1 MNLLINA
8 DARQIPL
15 ADGSVNCI
23 VTSPPYYGLRD
34 YGTARWEGGDPNC
47 DHNPQRH
54 DGGWRADRTLPL
66 GRGGVYREVC
76 AKCGA
81 IRIDSQIG
89 LEQTPQEYVDNLVQ
103 VFKEC
108 WRILR
113 DDGTVWL
120 NLGDSYS
127 SYKDCKSVPDTL
139 RVGGKSESA
148 NMIEKGKSVT
158 RNTRAMKSV
167 GLKDKDLIGIPWM
180 VAFALRD
187 DGWYLRQDIIWSKP
201 NPMPESVKDRT
212 TKAHEYIFLL
222 SKSPKYYYDY
232 EAIAEPST
240 ESTIKRYGHRA
251 GNKDDPNVK
260 INKYSYSQSA
270 EAQAAAF
277 EKANSIIAQG
287 KIPMRNKR
295 SVWAVATKAYKGA
308 HFATYPPEL
317 IEPCILAGCPEL
329 ICSKCGAPWVRDLE
343 REDKRHW
350 TERNEYSKDGKYEF
364 EYLKT
369 KSPNQVGRND
379 AQASYKSPKF
389 IDHGLK
395 PTCNCGAEPISG
407 VVFDPFAGSGTTVA
421 VANSLGRRGI
431 GIDLNYNYL
440 QLAQERVGKVQLPL
454 V

>member
-23 VTSPPYYGLRD
+23 VTSPPYYGLRNYQVD
-34 YGTARWEGGDPNC
+34 E
-47 DHNPQRH
+47 
-54 DGGWRADRTLPL
+54 
-66 GRGGVYREVC
+66 
-76 AKCGA
+76 
-81 IRIDSQIG
+81 QIG
-89 LEQTPQEYVDNLVQ
+89 LEQTPQEYIANLVA
-103 VFKEC
+103 VFREC
-108 WRILR
+108 KRILR
-113 DDGTVWL
+113 DDGTLWV
-120 NLGDSYS
+120 NIGDSYAGS
-127 SYKDCKSVPDTL
+127 
-139 RVGGKSESA
+139 GGAGGDYS
-148 NMIEKGKSVT
+148 KG
-158 RNTRAMKSV
+158 
-167 GLKDKDLIGIPWM
+167 GLKEGQPKWKSNLDAQAAGLKSKDLIGIPWM
-180 VAFALRD
+180 LAFALRA
-187 DGWYLRQDIIWSKP
+187 DGWYLRQDIIWAKP
-201 NPMPESVKDRT
+201 NPMPESVKDRC
-212 TKAHEYIFLL
+212 TKAHEYVFLL
-222 SKSPKYYYDY
+222 SKSPHYYYDY
-232 EAIAEPST
+232 KAIAEPQKDISIRRAY
-240 ESTIKRYGHRA
+240 SKNNIDKRKDANIENLGYSISGKAQDATYQKLREEIEN
-251 GNKDDPNVK
+251 GN
-260 INKYSYSQSA
+260 
-270 EAQAAAF
+270 
-277 EKANSIIAQG
+277 
-287 KIPMRNKR
+287 IPTRNRR
-295 SVWAVATKAYKGA
+295 SVWTIPTSHYRGA

-369 KSPNQVGRND
+369 KSPNQAGRND

-431 GIDLNYNYL
+431 GVDLSYNYL

>member
-81 IRIDSQIG
+81 IRIASQIG
-89 LEQTPQEYVDNLVQ
+89 LEQTPQEYVDNIVQ
-103 VFKEC
+103 VFREC

-180 VAFALRD
+180 VAFALRA
-187 DGWYLRQDIIWSKP
+187 DGWYLRQDIIWHKP
-201 NPMPESVKDRT
+201 NPMPESVKDRC

-222 SKSPKYYYDY
+222 TKSPKYYYDY
-232 EAIAEPST
+232 EAVKEESITPSDMQIA
-240 ESTIKRYGHRA
+240 K
-251 GNKDDPNVK
+251 
-260 INKYSYSQSA
+260 
-270 EAQAAAF
+270 
-277 EKANSIIAQG
+277 
-287 KIPMRNKR
+287 RNKLEH
-295 SVWAVATKAYKGA
+295 KGQ
-308 HFATYPPEL
+308 
-317 IEPCILAGCPEL
+317 
-329 ICSKCGAPWVRDLE
+329 RDP
-343 REDKRHW
+343 
-350 TERNEYSKDGKYEF
+350 G
-364 EYLKT
+364 
-369 KSPNQVGRND
+369 
-379 AQASYKSPKF
+379 
-389 IDHGLK
+389 
-395 PTCNCGAEPISG
+395 
-407 VVFDPFAGSGTTVA
+407 
-421 VANSLGRRGI
+421 GRR
-431 GIDLNYNYL
+431 
-440 QLAQERVGKVQLPL
+440 QTTA
-454 V
+454 